1 MNLFGATQ
9 DQEFVFLRLADSFP
23 AFLRN
28 LGRSVPLWLV
38 AVAGVLVVAR
48 YMYRAKHPPQYRKVD
63 PTLRALNTGAF
74 VSVALLVVWFLTAFF
89 RLDTY
94 GDNAPS
100 GGDGPTALGSRN
112 SIMWFAFAG
121 AVFGLGTLFAV
132 LMYIKDAKTVRW
144 YWAAILATLRICVYG
159 ILVFVFLLPAL
170 QTWER
175 SERTSRVIVILDVSP
190 SITDHSDEIGTGP
203 GKKPKSRLATVI
215 DFLTD
220 AGDQK
225 VEFLKNLLAKNPVV
239 VYRLCARLDDEGQTI
254 PAGGDPWAAAEW
266 EAFARYDFRPFLL
279 RGLSDETKNTLTTAA
294 SWTKGE
300 KATWPEWADK
310 WIADFKLKYDLGRE
324 DGTRDRKTPDGMS
337 EEEGAKLHAN
347 VGKLEK
353 RLEVAKSVLQGT
365 NVPDSVGAAV
375 TREASNMVQGIVV
388 FTDGRSNLGGD
399 AGFAELKD
407 RATREKIPIYSV
419 GVGEDRQTVSIS
431 ITDVQAPDDAPPDEP
446 FKIAVEA
453 DGVNL
458 ANQTV
463 EVVLGLFLPGKDTK
477 TDAPDHE
484 LRANLTF
491 APGDPPHGTAEFIID
506 ATKLPAALTTDST
519 DAAIKKRVL
528 KSGSWS
534 AVARI
539 AKDKREAF
547 AEAEHV
553 RERKGISVVKNP
565 LKVLLVGSGPS
576 REYQAVRSLFAR
588 EVLEKRAQL
597 FVLLQNEGGA
607 AGTIVQDVDP
617 DRLLGK
623 FPTKFEVVVKE
634 DAPKDAPKEGD
645 PKKPTIE
652 KKADTDNLNTFD
664 LIIAFDPDWSELSAV
679 QAGNLQRWV
688 QEQGG
693 GLVYVAGQ
701 INTFQLAR
709 VEADS
714 RLSPLLNI
722 MPVIPEDII
731 AVRIKSVPRTP
742 RRLYLQPPP
751 GSEML
756 KIDASGDDLIGGW
769 EQFFTDRPAYKAD
782 PDMRRE
788 LYPRRGFFAS
798 YPVKTVKPGA
808 KVLAEFGDTEEVIGG
823 GQGTKKIL
831 RPWIV
836 SSNPAAAWRT
846 VFIASGELY
855 RMFAFDPP
863 TGKEY
868 FERFWIKMAR
878 YAVAK
883 RNFKAARGRV
893 LVSKEYTTGSYIRIQ
908 ARVMDPASQPY
919 PAAGPGS
926 IDPKFRIT
934 RISPGGDLKI
944 LGSYPM
950 TAKAGGNEFDGYYQ
964 GQVQYDAANMPA
976 GDFRYR
982 VEIDVP
988 DNGGTISGEYTIRKS
1003 DPEMDNTRPDA
1014 AALLRLASTADG
1026 DFPSRIKNPEAQ
1038 KKLLDGLP
1046 KERGVPKLA
1055 FKLTDPAML
1064 ALIPEC
1070 MNTEKSEVNNRG
1082 KADTLWDKGWNVPP
1096 SWTSWAFKDPV
1107 RLSYALLIVVLLLSL
1122 EWSGRKILRL
1132 A

>member
-9 DQEFVFLRLADSFP
+9 EQEFVFLRLADSFP

-28 LGRSVPLWLV
+28 LGRSVPVWLV
-38 AVAGVLVVAR
+38 AVAGLLVVAR
-48 YMYRAKHPPQYRKVD
+48 YAYRAKYPPQGRKVD
-63 PTLRALNTGAF
+63 PKMRALNTAAF
-74 VSVALLVVWFLTAFF
+74 LSVGLLVVWFLTAFF
-89 RLDTY
+89 RVDTY
-94 GDNAPS
+94 GDTAAS
-100 GGDGPTALGSRN
+100 GGGDGPTALGSRN

-121 AVFGLGTLFAV
+121 AVFGLGTLFAI

-144 YWAAILATLRICVYG
+144 YWAGLLCALRITVYG
-159 ILVFVFLLPAL
+159 VLVFVFLLPAL

-175 SERTSRVIVILDVSP
+175 SERTSRVVVVIDVSP
-190 SITDHSDEIGTGP
+190 SITDVSDEIGTGP
-203 GKKPKSRLATVI
+203 GKKPKSRLSTVI

-220 AGDQK
+220 ASDNK

-239 VYRLCARLDDEGQTI
+239 VYRLGTRLDDESQTI
-254 PAGGDPWAAAEW
+254 PVAGTPWTAAEW
-266 EAFARYDFRPFLL
+266 DAYARYDFRPFLL
-279 RGLSDETKNTLTTAA
+279 RGLSDETKGAVSAWTT
-294 SWTKGE
+294 WKGE
-300 KATWPEWADK
+300 QWGGPDWATA

-324 DGTRDRKTPDGMS
+324 DGTRDRKTPDGLTDD
-337 EEEGAKLHAN
+337 EGAKLHAN

-353 RLEVAKSVLQGT
+353 RLDVAKSVIQGT

-388 FTDGRSNLGGD
+388 FSDGRSNLGGD
-399 AGFAELKD
+399 AGFNELKD
-407 RATREKIPIYSV
+407 RATREKIPIYTV
-419 GVGEDRQTVSIS
+419 AVGEDRQTVSIS
-431 ITDVQAPDDAPPDEP
+431 ITDVQAPDNAPPDEP

-458 ANQTV
+458 ANSTV
-463 EVVLGLFLPGKDTK
+463 EVVLGLFLPGRDTK
-477 TDAPDHE
+477 TEAPDHE
-484 LRANLTF
+484 LRGNLTF
-491 APGDPPHGTAEFIID
+491 APGDPPHGQVEFVID
-506 ATKLPAALTTDST
+506 PQKMPQALTTDST

-553 RERKGISVVKNP
+553 RERKGIQVIKNP
-565 LKVLLVGSGPS
+565 LKVLLMASGPS
-576 REYQAVRSLFAR
+576 REYQALRSLFAR
-588 EVLEKRAQL
+588 EVLEKRAEL

-617 DRLLGK
+617 DKLLGK
-623 FPTKFEVVVKE
+623 FPTKFEVVAK
-634 DAPKDAPKEGD
+634 DDAPKEAPKEAD
-645 PKKPTIE
+645 PKRPTIE
-652 KKADTDNLNTFD
+652 KKADTDNLNTYD
-664 LIIAFDPDWSELSAV
+664 LIVAVDPDWSELSAV
-679 QAGNLQRWV
+679 QAGNVKRWV

-693 GLVYVAGQ
+693 GLIYVGGR

-709 VEADS
+709 VEEGG
-714 RLSPLLNI
+714 RLSALLEVL
-722 MPVIPEDII
+722 PVVPEDII

-751 GSEML
+751 ASELL
-756 KIDASGDDLIGGW
+756 KIDGTGDDLIGGW
-769 EQFFTDRPAYKAD
+769 EQFFTDRAKYAAD
-782 PDMRRE
+782 PDLRRE
-788 LYPRRGFFAS
+788 LFPRRGFFS
-798 YPVKTVKPGA
+798 CYPVKAVKPGA
-808 KVLAEFGDTEEVIGG
+808 KVLAEFGDFEEGVG
-823 GQGTKKIL
+823 KVL

-836 SSNPAAAWRT
+836 SSNPSAAWRT
-846 VFIASGELY
+846 VFLASGELY
-855 RMFAFDPP
+855 LMFAFDPP
-863 TGKEY
+863 TGKD
-868 FERFWIKMAR
+868 FFDRFWIKMAR

-919 PAAGPGS
+919 PQTGPGS
-926 IDPKFRIT
+926 IDPKFRIQ
-934 RISPGGDLKI
+934 RISPGGDLKL

-950 TAKAGGNEFDGYYQ
+950 TSKTSGNEFDGYYQ

-1003 DPEMDNTRPDA
+1003 DPEMDNTRPDT
-1014 AALLRLASTADG
+1014 AALLRMASSADG
-1026 DFPSRIKNPEAQ
+1026 DFPARVKNPEAQ
-1038 KKLLDGLP
+1038 KKLLEGLP
-1046 KERGVPKLA
+1046 KERGTPKLA
-1055 FKLTDPAML
+1055 FKLTDPNML

-1070 MNTEKSEVNNRG
+1070 MNTERNEVNNRG
-1082 KADTLWDKGWNVPP
+1082 KADTLWDRGWDVPHN
-1096 SWTSWAFKDPV
+1096 WTNWAFKDPV
-1107 RLSYALLIVVLLLSL
+1107 RLSYALLIVVALLCL